1 MKRSE
6 LKRTAPLTS
15 GGIQARERRKK
26 RCKVCQAMFTP
37 ARNFQAVCGEIA
49 CAIAHA
55 PANQIRARKALADVE
70 RKEIQVRKERLKSRA
85 DHAKEA
91 QAVINRYVRLRD
103 AHLGCISCDKPPS
116 WGGQWHCSH
125 FRSVGAAA
133 HLRFNLWNMNKSCS
147 QCNAHLSGNIM
158 VYRPRLVEKIGAEKV
173 VWLECNQDLV
183 RHEIPYLKRL
193 KSVFTKKTKRLEKR
207 YEEFG
212 SCAAM

>member
-1 MKRSE
+1 MLVAKQP
-6 LKRTAPLTS
+6 KPKT
-15 GGIQARERRKK
+15 
-26 RCKVCQAMFTP
+26 CKNP
-37 ARNFQAVCGEIA
+37 ACRASFVPQRLGQAVCSPKCGL
-49 CAIAHA
+49 AIKEV
-55 PANQIRARKALADVE
+55 NQEKARKSLDQVGRADI
-70 RKEIQVRKERLKSRA
+70 KVRKEALKSRG

-103 AHLGCISCDKPPS
+103 AHLGCISCDKPAS

-173 VWLECNQDLV
+173 EWLECNQDLV

-193 KSVFTKKTKRLEKR
+193 KAVFTKKAKRLEAR
-207 YEEFG
+207 IQ
-212 SCAAM
+212 CNAA

>member
-1 MKRSE
+1 MIAKPRKPKKCRVPECGASFVP
-6 LKRTAPLTS
+6 KVSFQSWCSPDCAVV
-15 GGIQARERRKK
+15 IARNKQDRQRKSLASIERR
-26 RCKVCQAMFTP
+26 
-37 ARNFQAVCGEIA
+37 EI
-49 CAIAHA
+49 
-55 PANQIRARKALADVE
+55 K
-70 RKEIQVRKERLKSRA
+70 VRKEKLKSRA

-103 AHLGCISCDKPPS
+103 AHLGCISCDKPAS

-173 VWLECNQDLV
+173 AWLECNQDLV

-193 KSVFTKKTKRLEKR
+193 KAVFTKKVKRIEQR
-207 YEEFG
+207 YERG
-212 SCAAM
+212 QSWVAM